1 MDRDIK
7 VVVKENILR
16 YMGVTNT
23 RITQLKNQVG
33 SEPVDRLLKGKTIHG
48 CTLDTL
54 QSIAQCLG
62 VTVIDLVEDW
72 G

>member
-1 MDRDIK
+1 ME
-7 VVVKENILR
+7 VS
-16 YMGVTNT
+16 NT

-33 SEPVDRLLKGKTIHG
+33 CEPVDRILKDRTVHG

-54 QSIAQCLG
+54 QNIAQCLG